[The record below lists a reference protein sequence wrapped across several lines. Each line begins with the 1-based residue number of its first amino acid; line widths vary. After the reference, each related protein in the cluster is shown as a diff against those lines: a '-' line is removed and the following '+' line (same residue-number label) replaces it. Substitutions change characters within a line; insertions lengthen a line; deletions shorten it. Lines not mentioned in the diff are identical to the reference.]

1 MRSDTAR
8 GNEYGGKGYGAMTT
22 TAATTD
28 ERALAELQRE
38 HGTALLS
45 FLLGFTHGDRQ
56 RAEDLLQETL
66 VRAWQHPEA
75 FEGPY
80 ESMRP
85 WLFTVGRRLAIDA
98 RRSRLA
104 RPAEIGD
111 GLLAGAP
118 DPADVTE
125 SAVAAVD
132 VRAAVRELSPEH
144 RAVLVRLYFDGLT
157 VNEAA
162 AELGIPAGTVKSRS
176 HYALRAL
183 GRYLP
188 GYSRAPGGPPPARSG
203 DGRRPHGPDGGTGR
217 NDGDGGNAGIAGIAG
232 GSRHNGEGGED
243 GRRAPEGTE
252 GGVRAGGPGPWAR
265 GPGGH
270 RWPASGPRPGR

>member
-1 MRSDTAR
+1 
-8 GNEYGGKGYGAMTT
+8 MTT
-22 TAATTD
+22 ATVTTD
-28 ERALAELQRE
+28 ERALEELQRE
-38 HGTALLS
+38 HGPALLS
-45 FLLGFTHGDRQ
+45 FLLGLTYGDQQ

-75 FEGPY
+75 FEAPY

-98 RRSRLA
+98 RRSRMA
-104 RPAEIGD
+104 RPTEIGD
-111 GLLAGAP
+111 SVLDTTP

-125 SAVAAVD
+125 SAVAALD

-144 RAVLVRLYFDGLT
+144 RAVLVRLYFHGLT

-183 GRYLP
+183 GRCLP
-188 GYSRAPGGPPPARSG
+188 GYSRPLPGALATDPAR
-203 DGRRPHGPDGGTGR
+203 P
-217 NDGDGGNAGIAGIAG
+217 
-232 GSRHNGEGGED
+232 
-243 GRRAPEGTE
+243 
-252 GGVRAGGPGPWAR
+252 
-265 GPGGH
+265 
-270 RWPASGPRPGR
+270 